1 MSKILFRLSGVSEE
15 EASEVRAL
23 LEEHEIDF
31 YETTAGNWG
40 VSLAA
45 IWVRDESQ
53 FEGARALL
61 DKYQQERTVRMK
73 AEYAHLKETGQN
85 KTIVDNMK
93 DKPIQMVFCI
103 LVVGLIVYLSIRLI
117 TDLGQL

>member
-53 FEGARALL
+53 CESARTLL
-61 DKYQQERTVRMK
+61 DKYQQERTARMK
-73 AEYAHLKETGQN
+73 AEYAQLKGTGQN

-117 TDLGQL
+117 IDLGQL

>member
-15 EASEVRAL
+15 EVSEVRAL

-45 IWVRDESQ
+45 IWVQDESQ
-53 FEGARALL
+53 YDGARVLL

-73 AEYAHLKETGQN
+73 AEYAQLKETGQN

-103 LVVGLIVYLSIRLI
+103 LIVGLIVYLSIRLI

>member
-1 MSKILFRLSGVSEE
+1 MSKILFRLSGVSED

-53 FEGARALL
+53 CESARTLL
-61 DKYQQERTVRMK
+61 DKYQQERTARMK
-73 AEYAHLKETGQN
+73 AEYAQLKGTGQN